1 MRNSIKLGLLFLVF
15 LFSSFV
21 NAQKIAAKDVDI
33 IITGTST
40 LHDWEMISD
49 NGSLT
54 ANVNSNS
61 INDVVFTFPVRSLK
75 SGKAAMD
82 QNAFNALNAKKYKDI
97 VFKALTI
104 DTLNGNSS
112 VNGSITINGVTKA
125 ITVPV
130 KVYDTGVGFAITGY
144 IIMKMTDYK
153 VEPPVYMYGTI
164 KTGDEIR
171 IQFRI
176 GTEYVK

>member
-1 MRNSIKLGLLFLVF
+1 MRNSIKLSFLFLALLFTTTL
-15 LFSSFV
+15 
-21 NAQKIAAKDVDI
+21 NAQKIISNDVDV

-49 NGSLT
+49 NGKLT
-54 ANVNSNS
+54 AKVGNSS
-61 INDVVFTFPVRSLK
+61 IKDVVFTFPVRSLK

-82 QNAFNALNAKKYKDI
+82 ENAFNALNAQTHKNI

-104 DTLNGNSS
+104 DTLSGNSN

-130 KVYDTGVGFAITGY
+130 KVYDTDKGFIITGY
-144 IIMKMTDYK
+144 IMMKMTDYK

-171 IQFRI
+171 IQFSI
-176 GTEYVK
+176 ATEYAK